1 MATVEY
7 QHATC
12 VYPGMSSPAVD
23 DLNLKIEDGELMVL
37 VGPSGSGKST
47 ALRMLA
53 GLEVVHSGEILI
65 GDRVVTGAAPK
76 TRDIAM
82 VFQSYA
88 LYPHLTVADNLAF
101 PLKQRHVAEPERH
114 QRVLEAAR
122 LLELEPLLDRRPRQL
137 SGGQRQRVAMGRAI
151 VRQPHAFLMDE
162 PLSNLDAKLRVQ
174 TRAEIAALQQRLGVT
189 TVYVTHD
196 QVEAMT
202 LGHRVAVLR
211 EGQLQQCDTPR
222 RLYEHPCNVFVAGF
236 VGSPAMNLTRLPFD
250 GTAVHLG
257 DVPLPVPGPAASDAR
272 RSGLSEVVMGLRPD
286 ALLPTPEG
294 SPNGVPHMTCRVHLV
309 EDTGSD
315 AWVHLDADLSSP
327 VPLRLVARADSRRL
341 PAIGARIEVGVRVA
355 EAHLFDPKSGQ
366 RLGD

>member
-7 QHATC
+7 QQATC
-12 VYPGMSSPAVD
+12 TYPGMKAPAVNAL
-23 DLNLKIEDGELMVL
+23 DLVVEDGEFMVL
-37 VGPSGSGKST
+37 VGPSGSGKTT

-53 GLEVVHSGEILI
+53 GLEMVTSGEILI
-65 GDRVVTGAAPK
+65 GGRVVTGAAPK
-76 TRDIAM
+76 ERDIAM

-88 LYPHLTVADNLAF
+88 LYPHLSVHDNLAF
-101 PLKQRHVAEPERH
+101 PLKQKRVPAAERTRLVA
-114 QRVLEAAR
+114 EAAR
-122 LLELEPLLDRRPRQL
+122 ILEIEQLLDRRPRQL

-151 VRQPHAFLMDE
+151 VRQPQAFLMDE

-202 LGHRVAVLR
+202 LGQRVAVLKD
-211 EGQLQQCDTPR
+211 GLLQQCDTPR

-236 VGSPAMNLTRLPFD
+236 VGSPAMNLERLPFD
-250 GTAVHLG
+250 GTAVRVG
-257 DVPLPVPGPAASDAR
+257 EVSISIPSPAAAAAR
-272 RSGLSEVVMGLRPD
+272 QAGLSEVVVGLRPD
-286 ALLPTPEG
+286 ALLPLPGPSSNGTPRL
-294 SPNGVPHMTCRVHLV
+294 SCTVHLV

-315 AWVHLDADLSSP
+315 AWVHLDAPGSLAT
-327 VPLRLVARADSRRL
+327 LRLVARADSRRL
-341 PAIGARIEVGVRVA
+341 PSVGDSIPVAVRVD
-355 EAHLFDPKSGQ
+355 EAHVFNPGNGE

>member
-1 MATVEY
+1 MANVEY
-7 QHATC
+7 RQATC
-12 VYPGMSSPAVD
+12 TYPGMSAPAVD
-23 DLNLKIEDGELMVL
+23 SLDLVVEDGEFMVL

-53 GLEVVHSGEILI
+53 GLEMVSSGEILI
-65 GDRVVTGAAPK
+65 GDRVVTGAPPK
-76 TRDIAM
+76 ARDIAM

-88 LYPHLTVADNLAF
+88 LYPHLSVADNLAF
-101 PLKQRHVAEPERH
+101 PLKQKGVSEPERS

-151 VRQPHAFLMDE
+151 VRQPQAFLMDE

-174 TRAEIAALQQRLGVT
+174 TRAEIAALQQRLGTT

-211 EGQLQQCDTPR
+211 DGVLQQCDTPR

-236 VGSPAMNLTRLPFD
+236 VGSPAMNLDRLPFD
-250 GTAVHLG
+250 GTAARVG
-257 DVPLPVPGPAASDAR
+257 EVAVPLPGAAASAAR
-272 RSGLSEVVMGLRPD
+272 RAGLSEVVLGLRPD
-286 ALLPTPEG
+286 ALFPVTAGDSNAALRLSCE
-294 SPNGVPHMTCRVHLV
+294 VHLV

-315 AWVHLDADLSSP
+315 AWVHLDAP
-327 VPLRLVARADSRRL
+327 GGPAPLRLVARADPRRL
-341 PAIGARIEVGVRVA
+341 PSVGERISVAIRVA
-355 EAHLFDPKSGQ
+355 EAHVFDPASGV

>member
-1 MATVEY
+1 MANVEY
-7 QHATC
+7 RQATC
-12 VYPGMSSPAVD
+12 AYPGMSAPAVD
-23 DLNLKIEDGELMVL
+23 SLDLVVEDGEFMVL

-53 GLEVVHSGEILI
+53 GLEMVSSGEILI
-65 GDRVVTGAAPK
+65 GDRVVTGAPPK
-76 TRDIAM
+76 ARDIAM

-88 LYPHLTVADNLAF
+88 LYPHLSVADNLAF
-101 PLKQRHVAEPERH
+101 PLKQKGVSEPERS

-151 VRQPHAFLMDE
+151 VRQPQAFLMDE

-174 TRAEIAALQQRLGVT
+174 TRAEIAALQQRLGTT

-211 EGQLQQCDTPR
+211 DGVLQQCDTPR
-222 RLYEHPCNVFVAGF
+222 RLYEPPCNVFVAGA
-236 VGSPAMNLTRLPFD
+236 PR
-250 GTAVHLG
+250 
-257 DVPLPVPGPAASDAR
+257 PGPAAWAAR
-272 RSGLSEVVMGLRPD
+272 RAGLSEVVLGLRPD
-286 ALLPTPEG
+286 ALFPVTAGDSNAALRLSCE
-294 SPNGVPHMTCRVHLV
+294 VHLV

-315 AWVHLDADLSSP
+315 AWVLLDAP
-327 VPLRLVARADSRRL
+327 GGPAPLRLVARADPRRL
-341 PAIGARIEVGVRVA
+341 PSAGERIAVAIRVA
-355 EAHLFDPKSGQ
+355 EAHVFDPASGV

>member
-7 QHATC
+7 RHATC
-12 VYPGMSSPAVD
+12 FYPGMATPAVD
-23 DLNLKIEDGELMVL
+23 SLDLQVEDGELMVM

-76 TRDIAM
+76 QRDIAM

-88 LYPHLTVADNLAF
+88 LYPHLSVADNLAF
-101 PLKQRHVAEPERH
+101 PLKQKHVPGPERR
-114 QRVLEAAR
+114 QRVMEAAR
-122 LLELEPLLDRRPRQL
+122 LLELEPLLHRRPRQL

-151 VRQPHAFLMDE
+151 VRQPQAFLMDE

-211 EGQLQQCDTPR
+211 DGRLQQCDTPR

-236 VGSPAMNLTRLPFD
+236 VGSPAMNLDRLPFD
-250 GTAVHLG
+250 GTAVRVG
-257 DVPLPVPGPAASDAR
+257 EVPLAMPGAAAAAAR
-272 RSGLSEVVMGLRPD
+272 QAGLSEVVLGLRPD
-286 ALLPTPEG
+286 ALLAADP
-294 SPNGVPHMTCRVHLV
+294 SANGGPRLSAQVRLV

-315 AWVHLDADLSSP
+315 AWVHLDAPGASA
-327 VPLRLVARADSRRL
+327 PLRLVARADSRRL
-341 PAIGARIEVGVRVA
+341 PAVGDLVPVSVRVA
-355 EAHLFDPKSGQ
+355 EAHVFDPGTGE